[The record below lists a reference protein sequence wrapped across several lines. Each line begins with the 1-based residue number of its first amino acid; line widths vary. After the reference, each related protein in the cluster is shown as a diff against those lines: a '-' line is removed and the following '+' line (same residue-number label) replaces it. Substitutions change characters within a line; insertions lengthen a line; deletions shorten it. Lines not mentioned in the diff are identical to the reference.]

1 MKHRYLIL
9 VFVLFNIHLFG
20 GGDSGFVIE
29 YSPANPTAGQQ
40 VTFTLLGENPCEIE
54 RLVPDANTMTLLS
67 FPAQYVYAT
76 AGTYHVALDIEF
88 DESDPECIPAIRN
101 STNNKRE
108 LISNFQMGP
117 IGGPYSAAVM
127 LNGIWC
133 APITIAAP
141 QPIPTMSQ
149 WVLINLIIL
158 TSIIGVVFYLNTMV
172 LNSSKRTLTSGET
185 HDV

>member
-1 MKHRYLIL
+1 MKHRYLAI
-9 VFVLFNIHLFG
+9 VLAFFSLHLFG
-20 GGDSGFVIE
+20 GGDAGYTVE

-40 VTFTLLGENPCEIE
+40 VTFTLVTEYPCEIE
-54 RLVPDANTMTLLS
+54 RLAPDVNTMTLLS
-67 FPAQYVYAT
+67 FPAQYTYAT

-88 DESDPECIPAIRN
+88 DFSSQECIPAIRN
-101 STNNKRE
+101 TANNKRE
-108 LISNFQMGP
+108 LVPNFQLGP
-117 IGGPYSAAVM
+117 VGGPYTPAVM

-149 WVLINLIIL
+149 WVLINLFIL
-158 TSIIGVVFYLNTMV
+158 ISIIGVVFYMNAGV
-172 LNSSKRTLTSGET
+172 NSVNKPLTSGEF